1 MPLGLFFLP
10 SLSHPSSYV
19 LGCSLGMCHPLLSLR
34 KKGYAEAV
42 ARAIPPQ
49 PVLVLP
55 PALESLATELF
66 LFDPQHRTKGGHTCL
81 RDIKIACQEATHSM
95 TSNKQKLL
103 LFA

>member
-34 KKGYAEAV
+34 KKDYAEAV

-66 LFDPQHRTKGGHTCL
+66 LFDSQHQDKRGAYMFERHKNSLSRSHAQH
-81 RDIKIACQEATHSM
+81 DFQ
-95 TSNKQKLL
+95 
-103 LFA
+103 